1 MTGGEY
7 VEVDLWGRHKTFGR
21 DVEGVDPSNFFL

>member
-1 MTGGEY
+1 MTRGEY

-21 DVEGVDPSNFFL
+21 DAGVDPWKFFL